1 MNKSSKRGIFL
12 SIILLFSI
20 VVITIPSNVSAEEIN
35 VKSFAFEETTIIEFT
50 NDSDG
55 EINTFRIWLGSDF
68 SFKSFKTEKGWM
80 GVKTSLGVIVFSSS
94 ETIKPGESVK
104 FGVKTD
110 KAKPGINWKALDKG
124 DNQIGIGKVFP
135 GELPRAIQNTE
146 NVGQG
151 IFTEST
157 FRIIPDSPNVGSSIR
172 VTGDK
177 FAASQ
182 EFDFYIDSKKIDSFE
197 TDENGHFMTTIKI
210 PEDQIAD
217 RVDFKIKDKYGD
229 EKKISLRIEDI
240 ENRISVTENIRLT
253 IKGIPDVVHRGDML
267 EIFGTGEPN
276 SVITAEVKNFD
287 GEIVNSRTA
296 KIDNK
301 GSWKLDETVIV
312 AFDTP
317 FGKYSATVSD
327 GKNNVL
333 IHWIVETDKVI
344 LIEPIK
350 SMFKAGD
357 LIKFNGTAIPNVSL
371 ELILEDVQGNE
382 RISDIINIGDSG
394 VVEFEYQTVENVDK
408 EGTWTLIATQ
418 EQNKELIFVGYGEP
432 LSIPVKIEFDK
443 SNYKST
449 ETAIITFRGEKSDKL
464 SIIIINPSGNVR
476 NEISVQLQP
485 DGRGKDNLEL
495 KGFQSGVYHA
505 VIKKSGIETVARF
518 TVGLQIG
525 SGEIEANVTKIQYNP
540 GDTILFLGETNP
552 NALLTAILLDSNNN
566 EIKEIGFPSDK
577 DGKFNEDS
585 FRIPSDALP
594 GIWKIRISSGDNFYD
609 LDINVSPFHTE
620 GIVVSVIEGETLGG
634 IGKNIIIMVNG
645 ATPKNT
651 VFIEIVSEFGDVIDD
666 SLRCVATDNA
676 SCEVPWLVIKD
687 LPAGSYIVK
696 VNDSTSSAEDTFEIQ

>member
-35 VKSFAFEETTIIEFT
+35 VKSFAFEETTIVEFT

-68 SFKSFKTEKGWM
+68 SFKSFKTEKGWV

-124 DNQIGIGKVFP
+124 DNQIDIGKVFP
-135 GELPRAIQNTE
+135 GELPKAIQNIE
-146 NVGQG
+146 NTGPG

-333 IHWIVETDKVI
+333 IHWTVETDKVI

-350 SMFKAGD
+350 SRFNAGD
-357 LIKFNGTAIPNVSL
+357 LIKFNGTALPNVSL
-371 ELILEDVQGNE
+371 ELILEDAQGDE

-394 VVEFEYQTVENVDK
+394 IVEFEYQTVENVDK

-418 EQNKELIFVGYGEP
+418 EKNKELIFVGYGEP

-464 SIIIINPSGNVR
+464 SIIILNPSGNVKD
-476 NEISVQLQP
+476 EILVQLQP
-485 DGRGKDNLEL
+485 DGRGKHNLEL
-495 KGFQSGVYHA
+495 EGFPSGVYNA

-525 SGEIEANVTKIQYNP
+525 SGEIEANVTKLQYNP
-540 GDTILFLGETNP
+540 GESILFLGETNP
-552 NALLTAILLDSNNN
+552 NALLTAILLDPNNN
-566 EIKEIGFPSDK
+566 EIKEIEFPSDR

-585 FRIPSDALP
+585 LRIPSDALS
-594 GIWKIRISSGDNFYD
+594 GIWKIRISSGSNFYD
-609 LDINVSPFHTE
+609 LDIDVSPAHTE

-645 ATPKNT
+645 AIPKTT
-651 VFIEIVSEFGDVIDD
+651 VLIEIISEFGDVIDD
-666 SLRCVATDNA
+666 SLQCVATEDS

-687 LPAGSYIVK
+687 LSPGSYIVK
-696 VNDSTSSAEDTFEIQ
+696 VNDSTSFAEATFEIQ